1 MKNLLPLLFLPLSLF
16 SKSIADKAIDDFVSG
31 LQTESRSAFNH
42 TTPKAFYD
50 SSLGYSASL
59 GGGMIKT
66 SVKSLRPLNFE
77 MPSLDIG
84 CGGIDYSFG
93 SLNVVGAEEWGKVLV
108 DIGKAMVTHFAVLA
122 LQASTPQVLDTIYK
136 IQSWQMTLNGFDV
149 NSCEIGQSLAE
160 SIFPA
165 GTEASNRICQNI
177 GARKGKFKSR
187 IAARHGCA
195 TRNNAGVKILE
206 SSSMKDFHGDYN
218 LAYEALQ
225 GLGVD
230 EAEYDIYLNIS
241 GTVIH
246 RQNCVDRIDKKGK
259 VIGQDCDPKYEFYKP
274 KIEEALNLF
283 LYGTP
288 LPTSQEKEETDSSED
303 KPEKGGFYKFVRKGG
318 IINDSLTIKESNS
331 LTSPFS
337 GGRVKKIEALLIS
350 ILEKIVE
357 EAFAPQSLTKDEEKF
372 LRESSFPIEALLN
385 LMGQS
390 QGKTV
395 QHHFSLHDFSEML
408 AIEEVGSYIGVFGNR
423 MLQAFQKLKF
433 QLGLAK
439 EIEELIKGMERSLAI
454 IKKKENEIHDRLAT
468 KYSLIQTLLKMEQDR
483 RKKYG
488 GEP

>member
-1 MKNLLPLLFLPLSLF
+1 
-16 SKSIADKAIDDFVSG
+16 
-31 LQTESRSAFNH
+31 
-42 TTPKAFYD
+42 
-50 SSLGYSASL
+50 
-59 GGGMIKT
+59 MIRT
-66 SVKSLRPLNFE
+66 NVKSLRPINFE
-77 MPSLDIG
+77 MPYLDIG

-93 SLNVVGAEEWGKVLV
+93 SLNVVGAKEWGKTLI
-108 DIGKAMVTHFAVLA
+108 DIGKAMVTHFAILS
-122 LQASTPQVLDTIYK
+122 LQASAPQVLDAIYK
-136 IQSWQMTLNGFDV
+136 SQSWQMMLNGFDV

-177 GARKGKFKSR
+177 GARKGKFRSR
-187 IAARHGCA
+187 ISARHGCA
-195 TRNNAGVKILE
+195 TRNNAGVKIME
-206 SSSMKDFHGDYN
+206 SSDMEDFHGDYN

-225 GLGVD
+225 SLGVD
-230 EAEYDIYLNIS
+230 QTEYDICLNIS

-246 RQNCVDRIDKKGK
+246 RQNCVDRKEKDK

-274 KIEEALNLF
+274 QLEEALNFF
-283 LYGTP
+283 LYG
-288 LPTSQEKEETDSSED
+288 SSFQAAEEEEKKKDDSEEQEEDTDTNSPENQKET
-303 KPEKGGFYKFVRKGG
+303 GVFYKFVRINGKILNPL
-318 IINDSLTIKESNS
+318 IIKKSSS
-331 LTSPFS
+331 LTSSFS
-337 GGRVKKIEALLIS
+337 GGRVRKIEALLLS
-350 ILEKIVE
+350 ILEKIVSE
-357 EAFAPQSLTKDEEKF
+357 EAHNPQSLTKDEEKF

-395 QHHFSLHDFSEML
+395 HHHFSLHDFSEML

-439 EIEELIKGMERSLAI
+439 EIDELIAGLERSLAI
-454 IKKKENEIHDRLAT
+454 IKKKEKEVHDRLAT